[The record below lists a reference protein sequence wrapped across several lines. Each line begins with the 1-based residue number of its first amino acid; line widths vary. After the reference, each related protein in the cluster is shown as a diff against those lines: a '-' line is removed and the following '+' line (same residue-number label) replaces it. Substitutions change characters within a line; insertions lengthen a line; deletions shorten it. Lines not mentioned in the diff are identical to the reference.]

1 MTEIQNPTEEPVVEP
16 TVETTASAVEE
27 TAPVAEETA
36 APVVE
41 EETATPV
48 AEEATPVAEEVAT
61 EVAEEVVP
69 EATEE
74 VAPEATEEVADEATE
89 TATPVAEE
97 EPQAETSTTPVATYE
112 TKAQVVER
120 LKELATS
127 DEEVTR
133 QELDSLKSNFYRIHH
148 QEADAAYKKFIE
160 EGGNAE
166 EYTPAPNLEEA
177 DFKEQMAILREK
189 RAATAAAQ
197 EQEREANYEKK
208 LGIIEEIKKLTEN
221 PDEINRGYN
230 DFKEL
235 QQQWNDIKDVPAEK
249 ATALWKTYQLAVEA
263 FYDTLKLSN
272 ELRAYDFKKN
282 LERKTALCEAA
293 EKLAEEKDIVAAFRK
308 LQQLHQDFRETGPV
322 ASDLREQIWTR
333 FKEAST
339 VINKRHQE
347 FFETRKQQE
356 EENLAKKTAICETI
370 EGFNLDELKTFAEW
384 NALSDKI
391 TALQAEWK
399 TIGFAPQK
407 MNTKIFER
415 FRAACDNFFTRK
427 SEYFQQVRDNL
438 NQNYALKLDLV
449 EKAESLKDSTEWK
462 KTTDILV
469 DLQKKWKEIGTVPKK
484 YSDQIWERFNAACD
498 AFFAA
503 KKEANQGAHAEQTE
517 NMEKKKGIID
527 MLAAIVPEE
536 FEGDL
541 RAKLRAAQEEWNQIG
556 HVPFKE
562 KDKLYK
568 LLREQMDRLYGYAN
582 QNATK
587 RRIDRFKESIKGG
600 SGGDLRSRLT
610 RQLDILRNEIKTYE
624 NNLGFLNFS
633 KSKQGNAL
641 VEELNRKMDK
651 LRADMEEVKA
661 KLAALE
667 ENNN

>member
-1 MTEIQNPTEEPVVEP
+1 MTEIKNPTEEPVVETTAIEETATP
-16 TVETTASAVEE
+16 VVEETTEPVVEE
-27 TAPVAEETA
+27 TAEPVVEETA
-36 APVVE
+36 ESVVEEAAEPVVE
-41 EETATPV
+41 EETA
-48 AEEATPVAEEVAT
+48 EPVAEEVV
-61 EVAEEVVP
+61 E
-69 EATEE
+69 
-74 VAPEATEEVADEATE
+74 D
-89 TATPVAEE
+89 
-97 EPQAETSTTPVATYE
+97 PQAETSTTSIANYESKAEVVA
-112 TKAQVVER
+112 R
-120 LKELATS
+120 LKEIADN

-133 QELDSLKSNFYRIHH
+133 QELDSLKSNYYRIHH
-148 QEADAAYKKFIE
+148 QESEAAYKKFVD

-166 EYTPAPNLEEA
+166 EYSPEPDPYEA
-177 DFKEQMAILREK
+177 EFKETMALVREK
-189 RAATAAAQ
+189 RAAAAAAL
-197 EQEREANYEKK
+197 EQEREENYQKK
-208 LGIIEEIKKLTEN
+208 LAIIEKINTLTEN

-230 DFKEL
+230 DFKAL
-235 QQQWNDIKDVPAEK
+235 QQEWNELKEVPADK
-249 ATALWKTYQLAVEA
+249 ATSLWKTYQQAVEA

-282 LERKTALCEAA
+282 LKKKTALCEAA
-293 EKLAEEKDIVAAFRK
+293 EALANETDIIVAFRK

-347 FFETRKQQE
+347 YFEARKQKE
-356 EENLAKKTAICETI
+356 EENLEKKTAICETI

-384 NALSDKI
+384 NAMSEKI

-399 TIGFAPQK
+399 TIGYAPQK

-415 FRAACDNFFTRK
+415 FRAACDTFFTRK
-427 SEYFQQVRDNL
+427 GEYFQSVRNNL

-449 EKAESLKDSTEWK
+449 EKAEALKDSTDWK
-462 KTTDILV
+462 ATTDLLV

-503 KKEANQGAHAEQTE
+503 KKEANKGEHEEQNA
-517 NMEKKKGIID
+517 NMAKKRSIID

-541 RAKLRAAQEEWNQIG
+541 RSKLREAQEEWNQIG
-556 HVPFKE
+556 HVPFRE

-582 QNATK
+582 EHAAK

-600 SGGDLRSRLT
+600 NGGDLRSRLT
-610 RQLDILRNEIKTYE
+610 RQLEILKNEIKTYE
-624 NNLGFLNFS
+624 NNLGFLSLSS

-641 VEELNRKMDK
+641 IEELNRKMDK
-651 LRADMEEVKA
+651 LKSDMEEVKA
-661 KLAALE
+661 KIAALE
-667 ENNN
+667 ESR

>member
-16 TVETTASAVEE
+16 TAEPATAPVAAEE
-27 TAPVAEETA
+27 PASTVAAEEVTTAPVAEENTEPVAKEPATEEKTA
-36 APVVE
+36 EETTEPAAEEATEPAE
-41 EETATPV
+41 ETTEEPQEETATTSF
-48 AEEATPVAEEVAT
+48 ATYTTKA
-61 EVAEEVVP
+61 EVV
-69 EATEE
+69 
-74 VAPEATEEVADEATE
+74 D
-89 TATPVAEE
+89 
-97 EPQAETSTTPVATYE
+97 
-112 TKAQVVER
+112 R
-120 LKELATS
+120 LKTLAQS

-160 EGGNAE
+160 EGGAAE
-166 EYTPAPNLEEA
+166 EYAPTPDPDENT
-177 DFKEQMAILREK
+177 FKELMAVVREK
-189 RAATAAAQ
+189 RAAAAAAL
-197 EQEREANYEKK
+197 EQEREENYQKK
-208 LGIIEEIKKLTEN
+208 VEIIEKIKTLTEN
-221 PDEINRGYN
+221 PDEINRAYN

-235 QQQWNDIKDVPAEK
+235 QQQWNDIKEVPADK
-249 ATALWKTYQLAVEA
+249 ATTLWKNYQQAVEA
-263 FYDTLKLSN
+263 FYDTLKLNN

-293 EKLAEEKDIVAAFRK
+293 EKLAEENDIVVAFRK

-333 FKEAST
+333 FKDAST

-347 FFETRKQQE
+347 FFEARKQKE
-356 EENLAKKTAICETI
+356 EENLEKKTAICETI
-370 EGFNLDELKTFAEW
+370 EGFNLDELKTFADW

-399 TIGFAPQK
+399 TIGYAPQK

-427 SEYFQQVRDNL
+427 SAYFQTVRDNL

-449 EKAESLKDSTEWK
+449 EQAEALKDSTDWK
-462 KTTDILV
+462 ATTDALV
-469 DLQKKWKEIGTVPKK
+469 ELQKKWKEIGTVPKK

-503 KKEANQGAHAEQTE
+503 KKEANKDVHAEQTA
-517 NMEKKKGIID
+517 NMEKKKAIID
-527 MLAAIVPEE
+527 MLAAIEPEK

-541 RAKLRAAQEEWNQIG
+541 RTKLREAQEEWNQIG

-582 QNATK
+582 QHAAQ
-587 RRIDRFKESIKGG
+587 RRLDRFKESIKGSNG
-600 SGGDLRSRLT
+600 NDLRSRLT

-624 NNLGFLNFS
+624 NNLGFLSLSS
-633 KSKQGNAL
+633 KSKQGNSL
-641 VEELNRKMDK
+641 IEELNRKMDK
-651 LRADMEEVKA
+651 LKADMQEVKA
-661 KLAALE
+661 KIAALDE
-667 ENNN
+667 SK

>member
-16 TVETTASAVEE
+16 TVEPATEPVAAEE
-27 TAPVAEETA
+27 PATVAEPAIEEATEPVAEDA
-36 APVVE
+36 V
-41 EETATPV
+41 
-48 AEEATPVAEEVAT
+48 
-61 EVAEEVVP
+61 
-69 EATEE
+69 
-74 VAPEATEEVADEATE
+74 
-89 TATPVAEE
+89 E
-97 EPQAETSTTPVATYE
+97 EPQAETSTTSFATYE
-112 TKAQVVER
+112 TKAEIVTR
-120 LKELATS
+120 LKELAAG

-166 EYTPAPNLEEA
+166 EYTPAPNLEEGE
-177 DFKEQMAILREK
+177 FKEQMAIIREK
-189 RAATAAAQ
+189 RAAAAAAL
-197 EQEREANYEKK
+197 EQEREENYQKK
-208 LGIIEEIKKLTEN
+208 LAIIEKINALTEN
-221 PDEINRGYN
+221 PDEINRTYN
-230 DFKEL
+230 DFKDL
-235 QQQWNDIKDVPAEK
+235 QQQWNDIKEVPAEK
-249 ATALWKTYQLAVEA
+249 ATGLWKTYQQAVEA

-282 LERKTALCEAA
+282 LEKKTALCEAA
-293 EKLAEEKDIVAAFRK
+293 EKLADEPDIIVAFRK

-333 FKEAST
+333 FKDAST

-347 FFETRKQQE
+347 FFEARKQKE
-356 EENLAKKTAICETI
+356 EENLEKKTAICETI
-370 EGFNLDELKTFAEW
+370 EGFDIEGLKTFSEW
-384 NALSDKI
+384 NSISDKI

-399 TIGFAPQK
+399 TIGYAPQK

-427 SEYFQQVRDNL
+427 SEYFQSVRDNL

-449 EKAESLKDSTEWK
+449 EKAEALKDSTDWK
-462 KTTDILV
+462 STTDTLI

-503 KKEANQGAHAEQTE
+503 KKEANQGAHAEQTA
-517 NMEKKKGIID
+517 NMEKKKSIIEA
-527 MLAAIVPEE
+527 LAAIEPET

-541 RAKLRAAQEEWNQIG
+541 RTKLREAQDEWNQIG

-568 LLREQMDRLYGYAN
+568 QLREQMDRLYGYAN
-582 QNATK
+582 QHAAQ
-587 RRIDRFKESIKGG
+587 RRLDRFKESIKGG
-600 SGGDLRSRLT
+600 GGNDLRARLT
-610 RQLDILRNEIKTYE
+610 RQLDILKNEIKTYE
-624 NNLGFLNFS
+624 NNLGFLSLSS

-641 VEELNRKMDK
+641 VEELNRKMEK
-651 LRADMEEVKA
+651 LKADMEEVKA
-661 KLAALE
+661 KIKALD
-667 ENNN
+667 ENK

>member
-16 TVETTASAVEE
+16 TVEPATEE
-27 TAPVAEETA
+27 VA
-36 APVVE
+36 VVE
-41 EETATPV
+41 ESATLAEPV
-48 AEEATPVAEEVAT
+48 AEEAAEP
-61 EVAEEVVP
+61 AEEVV
-69 EATEE
+69 
-74 VAPEATEEVADEATE
+74 
-89 TATPVAEE
+89 E
-97 EPQAETSTTPVATYE
+97 EPQAETSTTSIATYE
-112 TKAQVVER
+112 TETEVVNR
-120 LKELATS
+120 LKEISES

-133 QELDSLKSNFYRIHH
+133 QELDSLKSNFYRIHR

-166 EYTPAPNLEEA
+166 EYAPEPDPEETA
-177 DFKEQMAILREK
+177 FKELMAAIREK
-189 RAATAAAQ
+189 RAAIAAAL
-197 EQEREANYEKK
+197 EQEREANYQKK
-208 LGIIEEIKKLTEN
+208 LEIIDKIKALTDN

-235 QQQWNDIKDVPAEK
+235 QQQWNDIKEVPADK
-249 ATALWKTYQLAVEA
+249 ATSLWKTYQQAVEA

-293 EKLAEEKDIVAAFRK
+293 EKLAEETDIIVAFRK

-347 FFETRKQQE
+347 YFEARKQKE
-356 EENLAKKTAICETI
+356 EENLAKKTTICETI
-370 EGFNLDELKTFAEW
+370 EGFDIEGLKTFAEW
-384 NALSDKI
+384 NTISEKI

-399 TIGFAPQK
+399 TIGYAPQK

-427 SEYFQQVRDNL
+427 NEYFQSVRENL
-438 NQNYALKLDLV
+438 NQNYALKLELV
-449 EKAESLKDSTEWK
+449 EQAEALKDSTDWK
-462 KTTDILV
+462 ATTDALV
-469 DLQKKWKEIGTVPKK
+469 ELQKKWKEIGTVPKK

-503 KKEANQGAHAEQTE
+503 KKEANKGAHEEQNA
-517 NMEKKKGIID
+517 NMEKKKAIID
-527 MLAAIVPEE
+527 ALAAIVPEE

-541 RAKLRAAQEEWNQIG
+541 RTKLREAQEEWNQIG

-600 SGGDLRSRLT
+600 NGNDVRSRLT
-610 RQLDILRNEIKTYE
+610 RQLDILNNEIKTYE
-624 NNLGFLNFS
+624 NNLGFLTLSS

-641 VEELNRKMDK
+641 IEELNRKMDK
-651 LRADMEEVKA
+651 LKADMEEVKA
-661 KLAALE
+661 KLKALDE
-667 ENNN
+667 KE